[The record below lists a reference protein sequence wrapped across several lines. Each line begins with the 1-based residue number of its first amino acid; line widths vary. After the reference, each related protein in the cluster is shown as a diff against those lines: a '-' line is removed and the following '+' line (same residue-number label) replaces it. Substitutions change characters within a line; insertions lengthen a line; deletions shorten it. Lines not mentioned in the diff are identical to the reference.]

1 MAGNYG
7 SFNRRALPAL
17 LTTGDRAT
25 INFGSLSGSTMATMD
40 YWRTPEPLEIVGI
53 YMIVTTAVVASAT
66 LVDGVYTLY
75 KMATAESDSNAAA
88 VPLVAPEGASTAY
101 AKMTIK
107 AIVTPGY
114 VAGKVFRRL
123 FNPIIW
129 LPGEQFKIY
138 CTTALAASGSG
149 VVEFGLL
156 VDFHP
161 EIGANCTKLVEFT
174 S

>member
-7 SFNRRALPAL
+7 VNNRRAMPAL

-53 YMIVTTAVVASAT
+53 YMIVTTAIVASAT

-75 KMATAESDSNAAA
+75 KMATAESDSNATA
-88 VPLVAPEGASTAY
+88 VALTAPEGASTAY
-101 AKMTIK
+101 AKMTIP
-107 AIVTPGY
+107 AVVTPGR

-129 LPGEQFKIY
+129 LPGVQYKMY
-138 CTTALAASGSG
+138 CTTALAASASG

-161 EIGANCTKLVEFT
+161 EAGANCVLLTDLT